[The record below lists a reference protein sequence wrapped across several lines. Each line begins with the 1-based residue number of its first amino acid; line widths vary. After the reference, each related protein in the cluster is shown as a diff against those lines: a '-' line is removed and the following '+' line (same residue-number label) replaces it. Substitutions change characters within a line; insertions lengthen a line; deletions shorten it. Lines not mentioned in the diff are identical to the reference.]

1 MRAQQLLGASILL
14 FLATSCFVDTGQTE
28 RVLSDDPVRVA
39 VHVAASREAAE
50 DEIHGPLPEGCTCI
64 MVGRLASTDGSV
76 ITSHTC
82 DGRYRTWLD
91 VVAGKKHKEDSKAE
105 IFKGRMKTEFPSD
118 LRGVTALGT
127 IPQVDQTYTIFD
139 TAYPC
144 MNEHQLAMGESTFG
158 GRPELESKKGL
169 FYIEELQRI
178 ALERTRTAR
187 DAIRLMGALASKHGY
202 IDSGEAL
209 AVADPKEVWHFE
221 ILGSGKDAQGAV
233 WAAVRIPDDHVGVAA
248 NICRI
253 STLDLEDGEN
263 YMASDNVISLAE
275 EKGWYD
281 PAKKEPFKFW
291 KAYSGRRPFRVR
303 EWWVFDQ
310 LAPSLALNYLKTTE
324 LPLSVKPDSK
334 VSVEDVFELFRATY
348 EGTDYA
354 LNRNLVIPKGRISP
368 SGLRPVAEQGA
379 EQKSADGGAKSIETL
394 DKQRRADLSEE
405 SLGRGN
411 QAARMEVC
419 DWAHPWLSR
428 DEQTLFNTLRPGTI
442 SFHRPIAVM
451 FNAYH
456 TVIQCRGWLPDPVGG
471 ICWLGFDNPATTP
484 RAPIFA
490 GVTDLPADFKVDNHK
505 KYRTDSASWAFRR
518 ASRLACIRWGKNKK
532 RIQERAIELEKQA
545 LTDLPFVEQRAA
557 ELFEEDPAKARE
569 FLTRYTISFCR
580 AMTHQFW
587 ELGDELW
594 MDYLYY
600 L

>member
-14 FLATSCFVDTGQTE
+14 LLTTFCTVDTGQAACGPFN
-28 RVLSDDPVRVA
+28 DPARL
-39 VHVAASREAAE
+39 AASRDAAE
-50 DEIHGPLPEGCTCI
+50 DAIYGPLPEGCTCI
-64 MVGRLASTDGSV
+64 MVGRLASVDGSV
-76 ITSHTC
+76 IVSHTC
-82 DGRYRTWLD
+82 DGRYRTWID
-91 VVAGKKHKEDSKAE
+91 VVAGKKHKEGAQAE

-118 LRGVTALGT
+118 RRGMTVLGT
-127 IPQVDQTYTIFD
+127 IPQVEETFTIFD

-158 GRPELESKKGL
+158 GRPELQSKKGL

-178 ALERTRTAR
+178 SLERTRSAR
-187 DAIRLMGALASKHGY
+187 DAIRLMGALATEHGY

-209 AVADPKEVWHFE
+209 AVADPTEVWHFE
-221 ILGSGKDAQGAV
+221 ILGSGKDVQGAV

-253 STLDLEDGEN
+253 STLDLEDSDN
-263 YMASDNVISLAE
+263 YMASENVITLAE
-275 EKGWYD
+275 KKGWYD
-281 PAKKEPFKFW
+281 PAKGEPFKFW

-310 LAPSLALNYLKTTE
+310 LAPSLELNYLKTRE

-334 VSVEDVFELFRATY
+334 VSVKDVFELFRATY
-348 EGTDYA
+348 DGTDYA
-354 LNRNLVIPKGRISP
+354 LNRNLVIPRGKIST
-368 SGLRPVAEQGA
+368 SGLRPIAKKVAD
-379 EQKSADGGAKSIETL
+379 QKAS
-394 DKQRRADLSEE
+394 QRRDDLAEE
-405 SLGRGN
+405 SMGPGN

-428 DEQTLFNTLRPGTI
+428 DQQSLFNTLKPGTI

-456 TVIQCRGWLPDPVGG
+456 TVIQCREWLPDPVGG

-490 GVTDLPADFKVDNHK
+490 GVTDLPADFKIDNHK

-518 ASRLACIRWGKNKK
+518 ASRLASIRWGKNKK
-532 RIQERAIELEKQA
+532 RIQEKVIALEKQA
-545 LTDLPFVEQRAA
+545 LSDLPDLERRAG
-557 ELFEEDPAKARE
+557 ELFEKDPAKARE

>member
-1 MRAQQLLGASILL
+1 MRAKKLIGALVL
-14 FLATSCFVDTGQTE
+14 FLIVNACAADRGPEPGLSTGD
-28 RVLSDDPVRVA
+28 RARL
-39 VHVAASREAAE
+39 AALADAAE
-50 DEIHGPLPEGCTCI
+50 DEIYGPLPEGCTCI
-64 MVGRLASTDGSV
+64 MVGRLASADGSV

-91 VVAGKKHKEDSKAE
+91 VVRGKKHKEGAKAE
-105 IFKGRMKTEFPSD
+105 IFKGRMKTEFPTD
-118 LRGVTALGT
+118 RRGVSLLGT
-127 IPQVDQTYTIFD
+127 IPQAGETFTIFD

-158 GRPELESKKGL
+158 GRPELRSKKGL

-187 DAIRLMGALASKHGY
+187 DAIRLMGALATEHGY

-221 ILGSGKDAQGAV
+221 IVGPGKDAKGAV

-248 NICRI
+248 NISRI
-253 STLDLEDGEN
+253 GVLDLDDSNN
-263 YMASDNVISLAE
+263 YMASDNVISLAR
-275 EKGWYD
+275 EKGWFE
-281 PAKKEPFKFW
+281 PAKGEPFKFW
-291 KAYSGRRPFRVR
+291 KAYSGRRPFRLR

-310 LAPSLALNYLKTTE
+310 LAPSLELNHLKLDE
-324 LPLSVKPDSK
+324 LPLSVKPDRK
-334 VSVEDVFELFRATY
+334 VSVEDIFELFRATY

-354 LNRNLVIPKGRISP
+354 LNRNLVIPRGRVVP
-368 SGLRPVAEQGA
+368 SGMGDAATKDE
-379 EQKSADGGAKSIETL
+379 GAKAKGTGATGL
-394 DKQRRADLSEE
+394 VAFDKRRRADLAEE

-411 QAARMEVC
+411 EAARMEVC
-419 DWAHPWLSR
+419 AWAHPWLSR
-428 DEQTLFNTLRPGTI
+428 DQQALLNTLEPGTVT
-442 SFHRPIAVM
+442 FHRPIAVM

-456 TVIQCRGWLPDPVGG
+456 TVIQCRHWLPDPVGG

-490 GVTDLPADFKVDNHK
+490 GVTDLPADFKIDNHK

-518 ASRLACIRWGKNKK
+518 ASRLACIRWGKNSK
-532 RIQERAIELEKQA
+532 RIREQVIELEKQA
-545 LTDLPFVEQRAA
+545 LADLPFVEKRAI
-557 ELFEEDPAKARE
+557 ELFEEDPTKACDY
-569 FLTRYTISFCR
+569 LTRYTNSFCR
-580 AMTHQFW
+580 AMTHRFW

>member
-1 MRAQQLLGASILL
+1 MRAQPLLGASIVLL
-14 FLATSCFVDTGQTE
+14 LAASCIVDSGHTVGAG
-28 RVLSDDPVRVA
+28 SDEPVRL
-39 VHVAASREAAE
+39 AASREAAE
-50 DEIHGPLPEGCTCI
+50 DEIYGPLPEGCTCI
-64 MVGRLASTDGSV
+64 MVGRLASADGSV

-82 DGRYRTWLD
+82 DGRYRTWID
-91 VVAGKKHKEDSKAE
+91 VVEGKKHKEGALAE
-105 IFKGRMKTEFPSD
+105 IFKGRMKTEVPTD
-118 LRGVTALGT
+118 RRGVTVLGT
-127 IPQVDQTYTIFD
+127 IPQVAETFTIFD

-158 GRPELESKKGL
+158 GRPGLQSKKGL

-187 DAIRLMGALASKHGY
+187 DAIRLMGALATEHGY

-209 AVADPKEVWHFE
+209 AVADPEEVWHFE
-221 ILGSGKDAQGAV
+221 ILGPGKDALGAV
-233 WAAVRIPDDHVGVAA
+233 WAAVRIPDDHVGVMA

-253 STLDLEDGEN
+253 GTLDLEDSEN
-263 YMASDNVISLAE
+263 CMASKNVISLAV

-281 PAKKEPFKFW
+281 PAKGEPFKFW

-310 LAPSLALNYLKTTE
+310 LAPSLDLNYLKTSE
-324 LPLSVKPDSK
+324 LPLSVKPDDK

-348 EGTDYA
+348 DGTDYA
-354 LNRNLVIPKGRISP
+354 LNRNLVIPKGSVPP
-368 SGLRPVAEQGA
+368 SGLRPLTKKGGEPNAQGRAAE
-379 EQKSADGGAKSIETL
+379 SVETL
-394 DKQRRADLSEE
+394 DKVRRADLAEE
-405 SLGRGN
+405 SMGQGN
-411 QAARMEVC
+411 GAARMEVC
-419 DWAHPWLSR
+419 HWAHPWLSR
-428 DEQTLFNTLRPGTI
+428 DQQSLFNTLKPGTI
-442 SFHRPIAVM
+442 TFHRPIAVM

-456 TVIQCRGWLPDPVGG
+456 TVIQCRHWLPDPVGG
-471 ICWLGFDNPATTP
+471 ICWLGFDNPATSP

-490 GVTDLPADFKVDNHK
+490 GVTDLPADFKIDNHK

-518 ASRLACIRWGKNKK
+518 ASRLATIRWGKNKARLEEK
-532 RIQERAIELEKQA
+532 IIALEKQA
-545 LTDLPFVEQRAA
+545 LADLPDLERRAA
-557 ELFEEDPAKARE
+557 ELLEKDPAAARDY
-569 FLTRYTISFCR
+569 LTRYTMSFCR